1 MPISMRDIFK
11 LDTLEKLE
19 LVAGNEGLQK
29 EIEWIYV
36 AECFENPLEG
46 IKWIQGGELVFISGV
61 GIKGDIDVLIQLIYG
76 IVKKN
81 GVGLIVNIGKYIES
95 IPDKAIEIANKL
107 EFPLFILPWEVKL
120 VEVSKEISN
129 AIILSRVEENS
140 LNQFLNNMLFGD
152 GLLEVDP
159 IGKAASFGYNL
170 EGKCYISLIKIN
182 VIEEFLKIKNMY
194 DDKDIEKIRYRFR
207 RVVNETLRRNGLR
220 VPIIEKDH
228 EFIILNKSEENLIN
242 KLERSFR
249 EIQDVVNKDINGLSI
264 SVGVGNCYQELKLM
278 KQSLKESELA
288 IECARCQGLK
298 DTFTKYNEMGLYAL
312 LYGVNNKNILKDYY
326 SNVLGKI
333 IENDKNAK
341 DITSIKILETYL
353 NENCSITNTA
363 EKLFM
368 HRNTLK
374 YRIKKI
380 EERLQ
385 CDLHDFDDCIKL
397 KISLAISKI
406 IT

>member
-1 MPISMRDIFK
+1 MPISVKDIFK

-61 GIKGDIDVLIQLIYG
+61 GIKGDIDVLIQLIQG

-81 GVGLIVNIGKYIES
+81 GVGLIVNIGKYIKS

-159 IGKAASFGYNL
+159 IEKAASFGYNL

-194 DDKDIEKIRYRFR
+194 DDKDIEKIRYKFR

-228 EFIILNKSEENLIN
+228 EFIILNKAEENLIN

-298 DTFTKYNEMGLYAL
+298 DIFTKYNEMGLYAL

-333 IENDKNAK
+333 IENAKNAK

-397 KISLAISKI
+397 KMALDISKM